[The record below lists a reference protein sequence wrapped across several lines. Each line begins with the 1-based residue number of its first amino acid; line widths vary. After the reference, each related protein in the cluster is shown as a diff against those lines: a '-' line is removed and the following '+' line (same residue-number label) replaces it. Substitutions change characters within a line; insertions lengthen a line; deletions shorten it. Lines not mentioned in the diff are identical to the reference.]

1 MSGYFEENKKFFSLR
16 GVLNRRNFFVNLLII
31 ELIESLLVTPVVY
44 LMFFKPEIMQAFS
57 AAPRPIWVSLMMVVL
72 GLVNSVLLFP
82 SVVRRIRDI
91 LGDEDDNKISV
102 ISAVLTVIMFI
113 VYTPLGTSF
122 LGSWLTLF
130 VMVSLLFWQG
140 RISGEKPKSEIVKC
154 NWGAFWGTWIWGL
167 LNKSFIPLLM
177 LPLLF
182 TAGWFPFMLICGFRG
197 NEWAYEKNSDKYEN
211 VEKFHKTQFKQSAIL
226 FLIVP
231 IVFVAMM
238 IGTSA
243 IMSHSI
249 ALYSKSHPDFNK
261 KIETKFNNYQINSIE
276 AAFDKIE
283 LNKDEY
289 KFYLDPEDWQAVGT
303 TIKIS
308 ILKNAMGY
316 VLIKNNKSSIN
327 MEDYVNSVD
336 LLNKIK
342 IYSTFN
348 NEELGAFSLNPEE
361 VKKAY
366 QKAVQEKSYT
376 EFKKLWNSGYKF
388 NDHPTIPSED

>member
-1 MSGYFEENKKFFSLR
+1 MSGYFEENKKFFSMK
-16 GVLNRRNFFVNLLII
+16 GILNRRDFFVNLLII
-31 ELIESLLVTPVVY
+31 ELIESVLITPIIY

-57 AAPRPIWVSLMMVVL
+57 GSPRPIWISLMMVAL

-91 LGDEDDNKISV
+91 LGEEDDNKISV

-113 VYTPLGTSF
+113 VYTPIGTTF
-122 LGSWLTLF
+122 WGSWLTLF

-140 RISGEKPKSEIVKC
+140 RISGEKPKSEIVKF

-167 LNKSFIPLLM
+167 LNKSFITLWM
-177 LPLLF
+177 FPLLF

-226 FLIVP
+226 FLVVP

-361 VKKAY
+361 VKKTY